1 MIIDAKAMKNN
12 KIQLCRWRMK
22 DVVGRFSPIRSKLGS
37 KRRRKD
43 EGEENRGRIREVLST
58 IGVVAQNLSQVQSM
72 EALEDS
78 VLNLTHTRSSN
89 RLRRQSRITF
99 NFLSGTAVMWRRP
112 ECLFLPKL
120 EADNTR

>member
-1 MIIDAKAMKNN
+1 M
-12 KIQLCRWRMK
+12 
-22 DVVGRFSPIRSKLGS
+22 
-37 KRRRKD
+37 
-43 EGEENRGRIREVLST
+43 RGRK
-58 IGVVAQNLSQVQSM
+58 IGEGSERCFPQLESLLKNFSQVQSM

-78 VLNLTHTRSSN
+78 VLNLTHTRTTN
-89 RLRRQSRITF
+89 RLRKHSRITF